1 MRRKRTIILQRV
13 PIFLGTEGR
22 SETGYGA
29 LLSRIARETAGIH
42 IHIHVDQL
50 QPGAGDPLELVK
62 RAIQKISELE
72 RRREKFMHKTVLIDV
87 GQPQKN
93 EAAARLAAETGIGV
107 IWQRPD
113 YEALLLRH
121 LDGCQQLR
129 PPAGASLGEL
139 RNRWPDYEKGLTAAQ
154 LSEKIGLDHV
164 RRACAVENE
173 LRFFL
178 TAIGLI

>member
-87 GQPQKN
+87 ASHRRTKQQRALRRKRASALFGSVLITKLCCCATSTDASN
-93 EAAARLAAETGIGV
+93 YDHRLV
-107 IWQRPD
+107 P
-113 YEALLLRH
+113 H
-121 LDGCQQLR
+121 LANFVTDGPIMKR
-129 PPAGASLGEL
+129 
-139 RNRWPDYEKGLTAAQ
+139 D
-154 LSEKIGLDHV
+154 
-164 RRACAVENE
+164 
-173 LRFFL
+173 
-178 TAIGLI
+178 